1 MASASFSFA
10 FPISTGIVRKLLKT
24 TGNKKKKKYNKIVM
38 LTRSKVNS
46 IESKMSEALINI
58 EISHEDFYDNY

>member
-24 TGNKKKKKYNKIVM
+24 TGNKKKKYNKIVM

>member
-1 MASASFSFA
+1 MAIASFSFA